1 MSGFTF
7 PGGVGSIEIEDTAAF
22 DGSGSVQVSI
32 SRNQFAKEGS
42 EFPDP
47 EALTAELGDDRE
59 GRLGLDQKLSI
70 RVTNLPTAD
79 FDALEGA
86 VEDHTDLWIKI
97 LSLATKK
104 GSSTPLYEAVY
115 NKVLLSN
122 VAKGPAKVDRES
134 YGVVIIDGKTTGYRT
149 DEIITVTQN

>member
-1 MSGFTF
+1 MSGFSF

-32 SRNQFAKEGS
+32 SRKQFSKEGS

-59 GRLGLDQKLSI
+59 GRLGLDQELSI
-70 RVTNLPTAD
+70 RATNMPTAD

-86 VEDHTDLWIKI
+86 VENHTDLWIKI
-97 LSLATKK
+97 KSLATKD
-104 GSSTPLYEAVY
+104 GSAMPLYEVVY

-122 VAKGPAKVDRES
+122 AAKGPAKVDRES
-134 YGVVIIDGKTTGYRT
+134 FGVVIIDGKATGFRT
-149 DEIITVTQN
+149 DDIMTVTTN